1 MSKGSYRGGSTL
13 TGWNAN
19 GYVPASRKLK
29 ARGLTA
35 QSKSESAARDEAVRR
50 RHGLMPPKPNLK
62 AKEEAKVEA
71 KQKLRKVSRTSAPI
85 VVKVKRRRAPY
96 RGASASGAAILHR
109 HPPGARKGDP
119 GDPS

>member
-29 ARGLTA
+29 ARGRTA
-35 QSKSESAARDEAVRR
+35 QSQAESLARDELVRR
-50 RHGLMPPKPNLK
+50 RHGLMPRKPNLA

-71 KQKLRKVSRTSAPI
+71 RQNLRKKSRTTAPV
-85 VVKVKRRRAPY
+85 VVKVKRKVPRKRPPT
-96 RGASASGAAILHR
+96 SAR
-109 HPPGARKGDP
+109 PPAGGDP
-119 GDPS
+119 N

>member
-29 ARGLTA
+29 VRGRTA
-35 QSKSESAARDEAVRR
+35 QTQAESAARDEQVRK
-50 RHGLMPPKPNLK
+50 RHGLMPRKLNLL

-85 VVKVKRRRAPY
+85 VVKVKRKRAPVASPKRRPG
-96 RGASASGAAILHR
+96 RG
-109 HPPGARKGDP
+109 
-119 GDPS
+119 

>member
-29 ARGLTA
+29 ARGRTS
-35 QSKSESAARDEAVRR
+35 QTPVEQAARDELVRR
-50 RHGLMPPKPNLK
+50 RHGLLPRKPDLK
-62 AKEEAKVEA
+62 AKAEAKVEA

-85 VVKVKRRRAPY
+85 VVRVKRKRAP
-96 RGASASGAAILHR
+96 RAA
-109 HPPGARKGDP
+109 
-119 GDPS
+119 PS